1 MMKRILFITCIVAA
15 ALLCSCKKDGK
26 AGSPSV
32 TWAANTNFSP
42 MEMAP
47 GADGAVALNAPGL
60 FENIT
65 ITLSL
70 GDLNLTANPYIGVSA
85 NKGSGKND
93 PVFDL
98 IDDSSVASFLQGLG
112 MSAGQ
117 GLRGK
122 SLASLDLLAILEK
135 LIEGQPL
142 SNNTTFTLTIN
153 IMDQNAKSVSKAA
166 KFYFTSEPSFTL
178 NGNAKFD
185 PIDLGAGTAACK
197 VKISA
202 PGKLAKLTV
211 KLENGADS
219 GLESYITK
227 RTKAGT
233 LIDLVNNEDAIKA
246 FQDYLPGGAAVTG
259 KSDVTLDF
267 GFMFKEAIYDMTAGS
282 STNIF
287 SIYAED
293 QNGKSATAQIK
304 FTK

>member
-1 MMKRILFITCIVAA
+1 MKRIILITSILAA
-15 ALLCSCKKDGK
+15 ALLCSCKKEG
-26 AGSPSV
+26 AGAPSV
-32 TWAANTNFSP
+32 TWAANTNFSA

-47 GADGAVALNAPGL
+47 GADGAVALNAPGQ
-60 FENIT
+60 FESIT
-65 ITLSL
+65 ITLGL

-85 NKGSGKND
+85 NKASGKNQ
-93 PVFDL
+93 PVFDI

-112 MSAGQ
+112 MSAGT

-122 SLASLDLLAILEK
+122 TIASLDLLAILEK

-153 IMDQNAKSVSKAA
+153 IIDQNGKSVNKAA
-166 KFYFTSEPSFTL
+166 KFHFTSEPSFTL
-178 NGNAKFD
+178 NGGNKFD
-185 PIDLGAGTAACK
+185 PIDLGSATAACK
-197 VKISA
+197 VKVSA
-202 PGKLAKLTV
+202 PGKIAKLTV
-211 KLENGADS
+211 KLEPGADS

-227 RTKAGT
+227 RTKSGT
-233 LIDLVNNEDAIKA
+233 LIDLIGNEDAIKA
-246 FQDYLPGGAAVTG
+246 FQDYLPGGAAASG
-259 KSDVTLDF
+259 KTDVTLDF

-293 QNGKSATAQIK
+293 QNGKSATAQVK

>member
-1 MMKRILFITCIVAA
+1 MKRIILITTVIAA
-15 ALLCSCKKDGK
+15 ALLCSCKKE
-26 AGSPSV
+26 GSGAPSI
-32 TWAANTNFSP
+32 TWAANTNFSA

-47 GADGAVALNAPGL
+47 GADGAVSLNAPGQ
-60 FENIT
+60 FESIT
-65 ITLSL
+65 ITLGL

-85 NKGSGKND
+85 NKSSGGKA
-93 PVFDL
+93 PVFDI

-112 MSAGQ
+112 MSAGT

-122 SLASLDLLAILEK
+122 TVATLDLLAILEK

-153 IMDQNAKSVSKAA
+153 IMDQNGKSVNKAA
-166 KFYFTSEPSFTL
+166 KFHFTSEPTFTL
-178 NGNAKFD
+178 NGGNKFD
-185 PIDLGAGTAACK
+185 PIDLGNAAAASK

-202 PGKLAKLTV
+202 PGKIAKLTV
-211 KLENGADS
+211 KLEPGADS

-227 RTKAGT
+227 RTKSGT
-233 LIDLVNNEDAIKA
+233 LIDLINNEDAIKA
-246 FQDYLPGGAAVTG
+246 FQDYLPGGASATG
-259 KSDVTLDF
+259 KTDLTLDF

-287 SIYAED
+287 TIFAED
-293 QNGKSATAQIK
+293 QNGKNASAQVK